1 MVSDADVPPMVTED
15 VIPTPCCYKK
25 SLEPLP
31 GHGFPLKV
39 AAGFCHEP
47 DHVQLHLNESDTG
60 FSNVGNTGA
69 SSASAGAAG
78 STLKLS
84 TSNSAFGIGKTN
96 QAVISTSLP
105 ATFHASTCDTI
116 LWPSTSLNVTSAGN
130 EYFNFNTS
138 SWNTNSGV
146 SKNKSSAHNTVEE
159 SENNVQSEAENL
171 IVALARWLGVSESE
185 SELQEAVG
193 RNAAKSKSPQG
204 LACLVLL
211 LIHPLILQWWLRWL
225 KLKVDVVNSSYWQH
239 TVTLLTAPWL
249 FHKGLSQYL
258 KMSKNNVLFQ
268 S

>member
-60 FSNVGNTGA
+60 FSNVGGNTGA

-78 STLKLS
+78 STNLKLS
-84 TSNSAFGIGKTN
+84 TSNSALD
-96 QAVISTSLP
+96 ISTSLP

-159 SENNVQSEAENL
+159 SEAENL

-185 SELQEAVG
+185 SELQNEAVTG
-193 RNAAKSKSPQG
+193 RNTAKKSKSPQG

-211 LIHPLILQWWLRWL
+211 LIHPLIRQWWLR
-225 KLKVDVVNSSYWQH
+225 
-239 TVTLLTAPWL
+239 
-249 FHKGLSQYL
+249 
-258 KMSKNNVLFQ
+258 
-268 S
+268 